1 MAAVDIANDL
11 VNLCRQ
17 GQFKAAIDKHYG
29 DNIVSV
35 ECIEGTPEM
44 PSRLEGIEAVRG
56 KYEWWVAN
64 HEIHGVTADG
74 PFVGGNQFA
83 VRFHSDVTPRATGR
97 RRQRSEMALYTVEN
111 DKIVLEEF
119 YYNMPGA

>member
-44 PSRLEGIEAVRG
+44 PSRLEGIESLATDLLTHPD
-56 KYEWWVAN
+56 W
-64 HEIHGVTADG
+64 
-74 PFVGGNQFA
+74 
-83 VRFHSDVTPRATGR
+83 TPPTQAEQTTSESASEGE
-97 RRQRSEMALYTVEN
+97 RSN
-111 DKIVLEEF
+111 
-119 YYNMPGA
+119 

>member
-1 MAAVDIANDL
+1 MATLDIANDL

-17 GQFKAAIDKHYG
+17 GQFRAAIDKHYG
-29 DNIVSV
+29 DKIVSV
-35 ECIEGTPEM
+35 ECVADTPET

-56 KYEWWVAN
+56 KCDWWLAN

-74 PFVGGNQFA
+74 PFVGENRFA
-83 VRFHSDVTPRATGR
+83 VRFHSDLTPKATGH
-97 RRQRSEMALYTVEN
+97 RRQRSEMALYTVET

-119 YYNMPGA
+119 YYYRPGA